1 MCNRLES
8 VQKPDVPGQPL
19 DAEDSFAAVYRRYYP
34 RLTAIAGAVLG
45 RWEDAED
52 IVPQAVGIA
61 VEKGIRFDTPQRVS
75 GWLAGIVRNC
85 ALNHRRNTLGRK
97 TYPTDP
103 AGLGAVSDDVDAIN
117 PVLNESGEL
126 LPTQDAFDDH
136 VLRALN
142 SLGEDVRCCLLL
154 RTVLNLEYAE
164 ISELLQIPA
173 GTAMSHVHRSRRA
186 LRVRLAEYQGT
197 VFPDSVKYS

>member
-19 DAEDSFAAVYRRYYP
+19 DAEDSFSAVYRRYYP

-136 VLRALN
+136 VLEPLIA
-142 SLGEDVRCCLLL
+142 
-154 RTVLNLEYAE
+154 
-164 ISELLQIPA
+164 
-173 GTAMSHVHRSRRA
+173 
-186 LRVRLAEYQGT
+186 
-197 VFPDSVKYS
+197 